1 MKKINANN
9 FIPYGRH
16 FISDDDIN
24 EVLKVLNGKLI
35 TQGEFVPKFE
45 NKVAKKVNAKHGIA
59 VNSATSALH
68 LACLALDV
76 GVGDIVWTS
85 PISFV
90 ASANCALYCGA
101 NVDFVDIDVVTGLI
115 DIKKLEIKL
124 ANAEKN
130 NSLPKVLI
138 PVHLAGSS
146 CDMNKIYSLSKKYSF
161 SIIED
166 ASHAIGGKY
175 ENQSVGNCKYSAI
188 TVFSFHPVKIIT
200 TGEGG
205 LLTTN
210 KNDLA
215 EKIRMLRSH
224 GIVRDKNKF
233 QYSTEGSWKY
243 EQQLLGFNYRMTDL
257 QAALGLSQLNRLDE
271 IVLERN
277 RQLKFYYEI
286 LKDLPLTHLII
297 PENVISSV
305 HLAVIRLKKISTQY
319 YLDVFEGMRS
329 EGIGVQLHYIPI
341 YKQPYFSK
349 FNFQEKNFPGSE
361 EYSSTAISIPIF
373 PGLKEK
379 EQLRVRDSLK
389 KFL

>member
-1 MKKINANN
+1 MKKLSLNN

-24 EVLKVLNGKLI
+24 SILKVLDGKLI

-45 NKVAKKVNAKHGIA
+45 NKVAEKVNAKHGIA

-101 NVDFVDIDVVTGLI
+101 KVDFVDIDTATGLI

-130 NSLPKVLI
+130 NALPKVLI

-146 CDMNKIYSLSKKYSF
+146 CDMNKINSLSKKYSF
-161 SIIED
+161 LIIED

-175 ENQSVGNCKYSAI
+175 ENQSVGNCKYSSI

-271 IVLERN
+271 IVIERN

-297 PENVISSV
+297 PENVVSSV
-305 HLAVIRLKKISTQY
+305 HLAVIKLKKVSPQY

-349 FNFQEKNFPGSE
+349 FNFEEKNFPGSE
-361 EYSSTAISIPIF
+361 EYSSTAISIPLF

>member
-101 NVDFVDIDVVTGLI
+101 NVDFVDIDAVTGLI

-271 IVLERN
+271 IVIERN

-297 PENVISSV
+297 PENVVSSV
-305 HLAVIRLKKISTQY
+305 HLAVIKLKKVSPQY

-349 FNFQEKNFPGSE
+349 FNFEEKNFPGSE

>member
-1 MKKINANN
+1 MNKLSLNN

-24 EVLKVLNGKLI
+24 SILNVLNGKLI

-101 NVDFVDIDVVTGLI
+101 KVDFVDIDNATGLI

-146 CDMNKIYSLSKKYSF
+146 CDMNKINSLSKKYSF
-161 SIIED
+161 LIIED

-175 ENQSVGNCKYSAI
+175 ENQSVGNCKYSSI

-271 IVLERN
+271 IVIERN

-297 PENVISSV
+297 PENVVSSV
-305 HLAVIRLKKISTQY
+305 HLAVIKLKKVSPQY

>member
-101 NVDFVDIDVVTGLI
+101 NVDFVDINAATGLI
-115 DIKKLEIKL
+115 DIEKLEIKL

-210 KNDLA
+210 KNYLA

-297 PENVISSV
+297 PDNVISSV

-349 FNFQEKNFPGSE
+349 FNFEEKNFPGSE

-379 EQLRVRDSLK
+379 EQLRVRESLK

>member
-1 MKKINANN
+1 MKKLNLNN

-24 EVLKVLNGKLI
+24 SILKVLDGKLI

-45 NKVAKKVNAKHGIA
+45 NKVAEKVNAKHGIA

-101 NVDFVDIDVVTGLI
+101 KVDFVDIDTATGLI

-130 NSLPKVLI
+130 NALPKVLI

-146 CDMNKIYSLSKKYSF
+146 CDMNKINSLSKKYSF
-161 SIIED
+161 LIIED

-175 ENQSVGNCKYSAI
+175 ENQSVGNCKYSSI

-233 QYSTEGSWKY
+233 QYSTQGSWKY

-271 IVLERN
+271 IVTERN

-297 PENVISSV
+297 PENVVSSV
-305 HLAVIRLKKISTQY
+305 HLAVIKLKKVSPQY

-349 FNFQEKNFPGSE
+349 FNFEEKNFPGSE

>member
-1 MKKINANN
+1 MNN
-9 FIPYGRH
+9 LSIPFIPYGRQTVTE
-16 FISDDDIN
+16 SDIRAVVDT
-24 EVLKVLNGKLI
+24 LRSPFL
-35 TQGEFVPKFE
+35 TQGPVVPAFE
-45 NKVAKKVNAKHGIA
+45 KAFAKRVTVKHGVA

-68 LACLALDV
+68 IACLSL
-76 GVGDIVWTS
+76 GVTSGDIVWTS
-85 PISFV
+85 PITFV

-101 NVDFVDIDVVTGLI
+101 NVDFVDIDAVTGLI

-271 IVLERN
+271 IVIERN

-297 PENVISSV
+297 PENVVSSV
-305 HLAVIRLKKISTQY
+305 HLAVIKLKKVSPQY

-349 FNFQEKNFPGSE
+349 FNFEEKNFPGSE